1 MSAERKAKLALW
13 VKRASWWAGMIVGTA
28 MLTSPNEM
36 WHSLGGVVLGIATAA
51 AAFQLWPEE
60 KESWSL
66 SETTSTRSVEIELR
80 VTDKGQVEAYVCD
93 AQVSQWEEGMGLLS
107 NLDREEFAEE
117 LESLISLNAQELAES
132 LVKDLFERVMP
143 KMEGKK

>member
-1 MSAERKAKLALW
+1 MSAEREGKARALGEAR
-13 VKRASWWAGMIVGTA
+13 VVVGWDDRRHRNA
-28 MLTSPNEM
+28 DLPNEM